1 MKSQNLTGII
11 LGHKNLG
18 ENDKLLFLYTEELGK
33 IKAIAKGAR
42 KITSKFTGHLETLNI
57 CTFSVYFGPRNTIL
71 TEIITL
77 KIFKKIRE
85 DLKKLKCGLQIAE
98 ITNELIFENQRIE
111 GLADLIEKNLQKL
124 NLSAKPFLVTQSYIV
139 KLLNLI
145 GLIPDFKN
153 TASTLEFKYLKL
165 LNFLKLRP
173 LNEIEKIKLTIP
185 EEKKLRTLLKN
196 MVENQIEKSL
206 KSLTI

>member
-33 IKAIAKGAR
+33 IKAVAKGAR

-111 GLADLIEKNLQKL
+111 GLADLMGKNLQKL
-124 NLSAKPFLVTQSYIV
+124 NLSAKPFLITQSYVV

-145 GLIPDFKN
+145 GLIPDFK
-153 TASTLEFKYLKL
+153 TTKSTLELKYLKL

>member
-85 DLKKLKCGLQIAE
+85 DLKKLNCGLQIAE

-124 NLSAKPFLVTQSYIV
+124 NIGAKPFLVTQSYIV
-139 KLLNLI
+139 KLLDLI
-145 GLIPDFKN
+145 GLIPDFKT

-185 EEKKLRTLLKN
+185 EEKTLRTLLKN